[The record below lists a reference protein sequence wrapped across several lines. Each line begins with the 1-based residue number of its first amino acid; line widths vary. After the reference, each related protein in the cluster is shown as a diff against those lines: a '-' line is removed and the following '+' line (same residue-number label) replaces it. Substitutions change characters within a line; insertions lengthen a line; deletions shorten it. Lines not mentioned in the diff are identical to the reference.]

1 MSHFDSAITP
11 VAGVGA
17 NIRSRRQSGCLGGA
31 QAQLVTAEIILTLN
45 ELLLNVQCSMN
56 AIFPTGVK
64 SLFRCPLVKIINVKI
79 EEPSARCKDESE
91 NSMED
96 VACVKLDPSNV
107 FMMVVMCGDWGWSRV
122 GANAPLACLPS
133 SQPNVFH

>member
-31 QAQLVTAEIILTLN
+31 QVQLVTGI
-45 ELLLNVQCSMN
+45 Q
-56 AIFPTGVK
+56 
-64 SLFRCPLVKIINVKI
+64 SLFKCPLVKIINVKI

-96 VACVKLDPSNV
+96 VACVKLDP
-107 FMMVVMCGDWGWSRV
+107 VMYS
-122 GANAPLACLPS
+122 
-133 SQPNVFH
+133 